1 MNKLLK
7 FSPDEQKQIEIIAKG
22 IFKVNILKFKN
33 LNNFLWNLGSLVDQ
47 NSSWS
52 SLFMWSQGT

>member
-7 FSPDEQKQIEIIAKG
+7 FSPDEQKKIEIIAKG
-22 IFKVNILKFKN
+22 IFKVNILKLNN